1 MNLWKLNFQSRSQSF
16 KKNHIT
22 QYAPL
27 RMIENWKTQ
36 LNEGNKIGVD
46 LNKIMDLFKAFST
59 LNHNLLVAQNLKHTV
74 LIQTLLRS

>member
-1 MNLWKLNFQSRSQSF
+1 MEIKFSKSLAGFQ
-16 KKNHIT
+16 KNHNT

-46 LNKIMDLFKAFST
+46 LNKIMDLFKAFNT

>member
-1 MNLWKLNFQSRSQSF
+1 MEIKFSKSLAVFQ
-16 KKNHIT
+16 KNHIT

-74 LIQTLLRS
+74 LIQTLLRL